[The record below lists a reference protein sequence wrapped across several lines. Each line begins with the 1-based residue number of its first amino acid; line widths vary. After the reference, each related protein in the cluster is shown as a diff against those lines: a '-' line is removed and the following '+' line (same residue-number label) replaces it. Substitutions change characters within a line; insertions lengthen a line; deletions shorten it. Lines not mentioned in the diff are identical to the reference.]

1 MLTVHYHDSSEF
13 LAKLRG
19 AATAGPGRTR
29 PRRWPTAAMAANPKG
44 GDCMPRGGW
53 RPGAGRKSKPLEE
66 LARPDLAERRPLK
79 QPRPSL
85 GMDEGA
91 TCAVDPC
98 AIQMLAAA
106 VPAQQKCPPA
116 ATGER
121 KEERDERRR
130 HGDRRPR

>member
-1 MLTVHYHDSSEF
+1 
-13 LAKLRG
+13 
-19 AATAGPGRTR
+19 
-29 PRRWPTAAMAANPKG
+29 
-44 GDCMPRGGW
+44 MPRGGW

-106 VPAQQKCPPA
+106 RAGAAEMPA
-116 ATGER
+116 G
-121 KEERDERRR
+121 
-130 HGDRRPR
+130 GDWREKGGAG